1 MNGAAFTRGLLQ
13 HPGDSGSCY
22 EPIEETG
29 MHATIDEGL
38 AEAARWDG
46 RDPIHDIDMRG
57 DAA

>member
-1 MNGAAFTRGLLQ
+1 
-13 HPGDSGSCY
+13 
-22 EPIEETG
+22 